1 MRRLTLVLALAALP
15 AALRAQQFE
24 VAGRVTDAVAGTP
37 LAHAAVAIEPLED
50 SPGGAPAPR
59 FGRQRG
65 APPTALAAA
74 TTGADGSFR
83 FSGVAAGRYALRASR
98 RGYLPASLD
107 QHGQFFAALI
117 VGRDEPSATRIRFAL
132 QPLATIEGSVL
143 DSSGDPVQTAT
154 ISLFMQSADGT
165 GKVQNRE
172 STSLRPGS
180 STFQFDAL
188 APGTYFLAV
197 AGRPWFAQTGAPDS
211 DTPSPLDVAYPTTF
225 FDGASSAAGAQPI
238 MLKAGETARAN
249 VSLHAVPAVH
259 IRVSVQQQGNSGF
272 SMPQLN
278 VPAFGSSLLLGAGI
292 TTDRVA
298 RQNGATTLS
307 LTMSVP
313 PGTYSI
319 EQGAETKTL
328 NATADTTFSAD
339 AAASA
344 PVRLTGKLAMA
355 DGTALPA
362 GMALRLAPEAR
373 GGGAMY
379 TVFRASDAGDAGD
392 AADGRFMGGFSG
404 FSRRS
409 IETAVAADGSL
420 AADAV
425 PPGDYRLSVSD
436 AGSSAVV
443 VTDAAATGGQL
454 SGEQVLHVGADPVM
468 LAATVALASGS
479 VTGRVLGAGGATESG
494 AMVLLV
500 PGGAASAAGPAPAA
514 STMLYWQNES
524 DSDGTWTIGD
534 VVPGVYRAVAIRD
547 GWDLAWRR
555 PEVLAPYLAAGSEAV
570 TVAAGGAV
578 TLDKPLPELPR

>member
-1 MRRLTLVLALAALP
+1 MRRLTFVLALAALP

-24 VAGRVTDAVAGTP
+24 VAGRVMDAVAGTP
-37 LAHAAVAIEPLED
+37 LAHAAVDIEPLED
-50 SPGGAPAPR
+50 SPGAAGGDSGAPR

-74 TTGADGSFR
+74 TTAADGSFR

-107 QHGQFFAALI
+107 QHGQFFAALV

-211 DTPSPLDVAYPTTF
+211 DMPNPLDVAYSATF

-238 MLKAGETARAN
+238 LLKAGETARAN

-278 VPAFGSSLLLGAGI
+278 VPAFGSSLPLGAGI

-298 RQNGATTLS
+298 RQNGTTTLS

-362 GMALRLAPEAR
+362 GMALRLVPEAR

-379 TVFRASDAGDAGD
+379 TVFRASDAGDA
-392 AADGRFMGGFSG
+392 AEGRFMGGFSG

-409 IETAVAADGSL
+409 IETAVAADGSF

-425 PPGDYRLSVSD
+425 PPGDYRLNVSN
-436 AGSSAVV
+436 AGSGAVV

-479 VTGRVLGAGGATESG
+479 VAGRVLGAGGATESG

-500 PGGAASAAGPAPAA
+500 PGGAASAAPAA
-514 STMLYWQNES
+514 STMLYRQNES

-578 TLDKPLPELPR
+578 TLDKPLLELPR